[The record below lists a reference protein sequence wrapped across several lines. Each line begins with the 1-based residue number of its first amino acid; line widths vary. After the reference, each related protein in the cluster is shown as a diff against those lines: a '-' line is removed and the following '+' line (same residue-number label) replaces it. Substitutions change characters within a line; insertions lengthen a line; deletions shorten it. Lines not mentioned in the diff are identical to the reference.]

1 MSAPGPAEPAAPRAD
16 PGRPASPDLPGTAPR
31 RRRWPLV
38 VAAAFLLV
46 FWLESASLFTVN
58 QMEQVLVI
66 RLGAPQRLVTKPGLD
81 AKLPFVDSLVYYDR
95 RLLTLDPPVEQVI
108 LGDQKRL
115 EVQPFT
121 RYRIDDPLTFYQSLR
136 TLDQAAPQINQV
148 VTSALRRRLGQVALP
163 ALLSPDRDRIVQEI
177 QDDVAARVKPWG
189 IHVEDVRLHR
199 ADLPRAASQAIYDR
213 MKSERQREAKE
224 LRAQGFEW
232 AQKIESNSDRE
243 RTIILSD
250 AERQAKIVRGQADAQ
265 ANDILAEAFD
275 KDPRFY
281 RLYRS
286 LQTYRQALAASNPT
300 LLLSPDAEFMRFF
313 TAVPAPGGPAP
324 AERPGIGSAGKG
336 GAKR

>member
-1 MSAPGPAEPAAPRAD
+1 MSGA
-16 PGRPASPDLPGTAPR
+16 TK
-31 RRRWPLV
+31 RRWPIV
-38 VAAAFLLV
+38 VAAVCLLV

-95 RLLTLDPPVEQVI
+95 RLLTLDPPVELVI
-108 LGDQKRL
+108 LGDQKRV

-163 ALLSPDRDRIVQEI
+163 ALLSPERDRIVQEI

-199 ADLPRAASQAIYDR
+199 ADLPRAASQDRTWAILCSR
-213 MKSERQREAKE
+213 
-224 LRAQGFEW
+224 
-232 AQKIESNSDRE
+232 
-243 RTIILSD
+243 
-250 AERQAKIVRGQADAQ
+250 
-265 ANDILAEAFD
+265 
-275 KDPRFY
+275 
-281 RLYRS
+281 
-286 LQTYRQALAASNPT
+286 
-300 LLLSPDAEFMRFF
+300 
-313 TAVPAPGGPAP
+313 
-324 AERPGIGSAGKG
+324 
-336 GAKR
+336 